1 MGELKK
7 LDTLELQHY
16 LNEALNGCLLK
27 EGVKVKGEKLAHNI
41 GLEQEYFKLLN
52 HFEEH
57 LKDII
62 KANRE

>member
-7 LDTLELQHY
+7 LNEHDLKHY
-16 LNEALNGCLLK
+16 LNMALNECLKK
-27 EGVKVKGEKLAHNI
+27 EGVKVKGEKLANNI